1 MAELVK
7 VSELSKQLKVSPSHI
22 RREIESGNLQA
33 LNVGATVRI
42 STDEVARYIA
52 SLPAYKKKEK
62 VKI

>member
-22 RREIESGNLQA
+22 RREIASGNLQA

-42 STDEVARYIA
+42 STDEVERYIA
-52 SLPAYKKKEK
+52 SLPVYKKKEK

>member
-22 RREIESGNLQA
+22 RREIEKGNLQA

-42 STDEVARYIA
+42 STDEVERYIA
-52 SLPAYKKKEK
+52 SLPAYQKKEK